1 MEKRQ
6 DELIRSLMNSDAELK
21 TFYVQHANLEQML
34 EVLNQKQN
42 LSSEEETERK
52 RLQKLKL
59 SGMDR
64 IVEIL
69 ERHRGAVTAPS

>member
-6 DELIRSLMNSDAELK
+6 DELIRSLMDSDAELK
-21 TFYVQHANLEQML
+21 TFYTQHSSLEQML
-34 EVLNQKQN
+34 EVLNQKKG

-59 SGMDR
+59 AGMDR
-64 IVEIL
+64 MMQIL
-69 ERHRGAVTAPS
+69 DRHRSTSSAGS